1 MSGYQVSPHCYLR
14 IDERNLSPSDIA
26 QALAGERWQDDKKV
40 YFYNRQTRLMLVA
53 CPRNQVIIT
62 AYRLS
67 RKGAREV
74 VSYHHRGTQDRLRDL
89 REASY
94 AN

>member
-26 QALAGERWQDDKKV
+26 AALAGERWQDDKKE
-40 YFYNRQTRLMLVA
+40 YFYHRQTRLMLVA
-53 CPRNQVIIT
+53 CPRNKVVIT

-67 RKGAREV
+67 RKTARKV
-74 VSYHHRGTQDRLRDL
+74 ISYHHRGTQDRLRDL
-89 REASY
+89 REASHV
-94 AN
+94 N